1 MVVMVRMMAVVVLV
15 VVMVVVMMKDMSRNI
30 FDRSFFS

>member
-1 MVVMVRMMAVVVLV
+1 MMAVVVLV
-15 VVMVVVMMKDMSRNI
+15 LVMVVVMMKDMSRNI

>member
-15 VVMVVVMMKDMSRNI
+15 LVMVVVMMKDMSRNI

>member
-1 MVVMVRMMAVVVLV
+1 MMAVVVLV
-15 VVMVVVMMKDMSRNI
+15 VMVVVVMMKDMSRNI